1 MNASSNSNNNLY
13 ALLTYPI
20 PLVGVIILISDSMKN
35 DPFLRTHAVQS
46 IALGVVLGV
55 LSIVLNIVLPLI
67 SCVVPL
73 VALGLTIYYGLQ
85 ANQGKA
91 VTIPFITDFCRNQKW
106 I

>member
-1 MNASSNSNNNLY
+1 MNASSNSNNNIY

-20 PLVGVIILISDSMKN
+20 PLVGVIILVSESMKN

-46 IALGVVLGV
+46 IALGVALTVVTFAVSLIPFVGC
-55 LSIVLNIVLPLI
+55 LAPL
-67 SCVVPL
+67 L
-73 VALGLTIYYGLQ
+73 WLGLTIYYGLQ
-85 ANQGKA
+85 ANQGKT